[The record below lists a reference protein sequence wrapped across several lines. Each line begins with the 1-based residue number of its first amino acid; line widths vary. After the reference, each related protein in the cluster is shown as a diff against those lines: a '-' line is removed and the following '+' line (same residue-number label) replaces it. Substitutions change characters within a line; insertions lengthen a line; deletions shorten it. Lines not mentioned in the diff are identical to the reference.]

1 MSKLIP
7 DTSLYNLPAKFTEFH
22 GMPYRQLGKTGL
34 RVSAVGLGTWKY
46 GYPETGDGSRV
57 NREASQEIFD
67 RAWELGVTFWDTA
80 NRYNLGS
87 GNSERVM
94 GQWLAANPDKRRDII
109 VASKVW
115 GGMDGRTPNHWGL
128 SRANILDSVHACL
141 ERLQTDYMDLLYF
154 HRPDPLIPL
163 DESLLAV
170 EDLIREGCVR
180 YFAISNADVK
190 TLSDYDKFITENSPM
205 RTRVAAV
212 QNRYD
217 IIRGEAADAPGVLD
231 YAKETNLSFIAW
243 SPLGQGLLTGRYNNK
258 DSIGKG
264 DRLFDE
270 NSLGI
275 LDSEAVMQKLNFLG
289 KYAESLGVSVATLT
303 LAVMLHIPGMGPVI
317 PAASNVAQLEAN
329 AAAATLPLTEEQV
342 KEILDA
348 IK

>member
-87 GNSERVM
+87 GNSKRVM

>member
-7 DTSLYNLPAKFTEFH
+7 DTTLYNLPTKFTDFH

-34 RVSAVGLGTWKY
+34 RASAVGLGTWKY

-57 NREASQEIFD
+57 DREQAQEIFN

-80 NRYNLGS
+80 NRYNLAS
-87 GNSERVM
+87 GNSERVI
-94 GQWLAANPDKRRDII
+94 GQWLAANPDKRRDIV

-128 SRANILDSVHACL
+128 SRSNIIDSVHACL

-154 HRPDPLIPL
+154 HRPDPLVAV

-180 YFAISNADVK
+180 YFAVSNADVA
-190 TLSDYDKFITENSPM
+190 TLASYNKFINESAPL

-217 IIRGEAADAPGVLD
+217 ILRGEAPDVPGVLD
-231 YAKETNLSFIAW
+231 YAKEENISFIAW
-243 SPLGQGLLTGRYNNK
+243 GPLGQGLLTGRYNDK
-258 DSIGKG
+258 TAIGKG

-270 NSLGI
+270 NSLGV
-275 LDSEAVMQKLNFLG
+275 LDSEAIMQKLGVLA
-289 KYAESLGVSVATLT
+289 KYADSFGVSVATLT
-303 LAVMLHIPGMGPVI
+303 LALMLHMPGMGPVI
-317 PAASNVAQLEAN
+317 PSASNTKQLEAN
-329 AAAATLPLTEEQV
+329 AAAANLPITDEQV
-342 KEILDA
+342 AQIFEEI
-348 IK
+348 K

>member
-1 MSKLIP
+1 MAKTKPNL
-7 DTSLYNLPAKFTEFH
+7 SLYNLPTKFTDFH
-22 GMPYRQLGKTGL
+22 GMPYKQLGKTGL

-57 NREASQEIFD
+57 DESAAMEIFD

-80 NRYNLGS
+80 NRYNLAS
-87 GNSERVM
+87 GNSERVI
-94 GQWLAANPDKRRDII
+94 GEWLSRNPEKRRDII

-128 SRANILDSVHACL
+128 SRANIIDSVHACL

-154 HRPDPLIPL
+154 HRPDPLIGI

-190 TLSDYDKFITENSPM
+190 TLSDYNAFIEKNSPM

-217 IIRGEAADAPGVLD
+217 ILRGEDPTVPGVLD
-231 YAKETNLSFIAW
+231 YAARENVSFIAW
-243 SPLGQGLLTGRYNNK
+243 GPLGQGLLTGRYNDK
-258 DSIGKG
+258 ASIGKG

-270 NSLGI
+270 NSLGV
-275 LDSEAVMQKLNFLG
+275 LDSESIMEKLSTLA
-289 KYAESLGVSVATLT
+289 KYAESFGVSVATLT
-303 LAVMLHIPGMGPVI
+303 LALMLKIPGMGPVI
-317 PAASNVAQLEAN
+317 PSASNIKQLESN
-329 AAAATLPLTEEQV
+329 AAAATLELSDE
-342 KEILDA
+342 KAAEILNA

>member
-57 NREASQEIFD
+57 NREQSQEIFD